1 MNRLRVLVVDDSAA
15 MRRILRIVL
24 GEDAELEVQGA
35 AAHGKIA
42 LAMLAQNVPD
52 IVTLDIEMPEM
63 DGLAT
68 LVHLRERYPKLPV
81 IMFSTLSERGAA
93 ATLDALARGANDYA
107 TKPVA
112 VADAQ
117 EAIRSIREQL
127 IPKIK
132 ALCRRQDGVRELRV
146 LQVGQRVHGSRVE
159 LVAIGSSTG
168 GPNALGEVLA
178 AIPADFPV
186 PIVVVQHMPP
196 VFTRLLAERL
206 AKTCALPVRE
216 AVAGGEV
223 RAGELWI
230 AAGDYHLAVKRTVLG
245 GQMQLLQTPAE
256 NSCRPSVDVLFRSA
270 AQAYG
275 GSVLAVV
282 MTGMGQDGLRGAQD
296 VRAAGG
302 RVWAQDAETSVVW
315 GMPGYVVHAGLAERV
330 LPLRSIGPEIA
341 RVVVEAHSRI
351 VAEAVPVRA

>member
-93 ATLDALARGANDYA
+93 ATLDALARGANDYV

-117 EAIRSIREQL
+117 QAIHSIREQL

-132 ALCRRQDGVRELRV
+132 ALCRRQDGVRPQRA
-146 LQVGQRVHGSRVE
+146 LQVGQRVHGARVE

-196 VFTRLLAERL
+196 MFTRLLAERL

-216 AVAGGEV
+216 AVAGADMRGGEV
-223 RAGELWI
+223 WI
-230 AAGDYHLAVKRTVLG
+230 APGDYHLAVRRTILG

-256 NSCRPSVDVLFRSA
+256 NSCRPSVDVLFRSVTRG
-270 AQAYG
+270 YG
-275 GSVLAVV
+275 ASALGVV
-282 MTGMGQDGLRGAQD
+282 MTGMGQDGLRGAEEM
-296 VRAAGG
+296 RAAGS

-315 GMPGYVVHAGLAERV
+315 GMPGYVVQAGLAERV
-330 LPLRSIGPEIA
+330 LPLRSLGPEIA

-351 VAEAVPVRA
+351 DAEAVPVRA